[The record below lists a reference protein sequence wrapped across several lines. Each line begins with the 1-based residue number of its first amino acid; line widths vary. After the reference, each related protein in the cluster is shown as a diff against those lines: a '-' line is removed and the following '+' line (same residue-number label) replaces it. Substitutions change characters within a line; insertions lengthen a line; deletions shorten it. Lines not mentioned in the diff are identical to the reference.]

1 MQYRIAMN
9 FLHDIMIPL
18 KVDITKYP
26 NLKVKGIKTDS
37 NEVTKGD
44 IFVAIQ
50 GNKYDG
56 HDYIS
61 QAVKS
66 GACAI
71 ITDSQSSKLNH
82 QHQIKV
88 ENSRI
93 AISSIAANFYNN
105 PSKRLKV
112 IGITGTNGK
121 TTTAWLITSILKEA
135 GLKVAQIGTLGII
148 TDKIITK
155 KSLTTPDPIT
165 LHKTFSMLEKNKF
178 THVIM
183 EVSSHA
189 LDQHRVDD
197 VDFDLAIFT
206 NLTQDHLD
214 YHKSMKS
221 YYLAKSKLFK
231 SLSPKAISI
240 INNSSEYSEKFKKAS
255 NCNVVTYSKTEKSDF
270 YFDNKL
276 SSTLDGITGQIS
288 FKSTKYKIKS
298 KLVGDF
304 NCENILAS
312 VAASHVLEIEKKAIE
327 LGIQNCHVVPGR
339 MESFELLSGAKAI
352 IDYAHTPDAY
362 QKVLETINRKV
373 FGLNNIYVVFGAGG
387 ERDKIKR
394 PQMAQISEKFADHTF
409 IVPDNP
415 RKENPETITKDI
427 IAGFSTNNY
436 SLFKNREKGL
446 KKALSLA
453 KKDDLIIILGKG
465 REDYQKIGN
474 LKIHHSDLKVIQNFQ

>member
-1 MQYRIAMN
+1 MN
-9 FLHDIMIPL
+9 FLHDIMVPL
-18 KVDITKYP
+18 KVDITKFP
-26 NLKVKGIKTDS
+26 NLKFKGIKTDS
-37 NEVTKGD
+37 NKVTKGD
-44 IFVAIQ
+44 IFVAIK

-56 HDYIS
+56 HNYIS

-71 ITDSQSSKLNH
+71 ITDSHSCELIH
-82 QHQIKV
+82 PRQIKV
-88 ENSRI
+88 ENSRK
-93 AISSIAANFYNN
+93 AISSIAASFYNY
-105 PSKRLKV
+105 PSNRLKI

-121 TTTAWLITSILKEA
+121 TSTAWLITSILREA

-148 TDKIITK
+148 TDEKVTK
-155 KSLTTPDPIT
+155 KGLTTPDPIT
-165 LHKTFSMLEKNKF
+165 LHKTFSKLEKNKF
-178 THVIM
+178 THVVM

-214 YHKSMKS
+214 YHKSMES
-221 YYLAKSKLFK
+221 YYSAKSKLFK
-231 SLSPKAISI
+231 SLDPKAISI
-240 INNSSEYSEKFKKAS
+240 INNSSEYSEKFKKVS
-255 NCNVVTYSKTEKSDF
+255 NCKVVTFSKTKNSDF
-270 YFDNKL
+270 YFDNEF
-276 SSTLDGITGQIS
+276 SSTLNGITGQIS
-288 FKSTKYKIKS
+288 FKNTNYKIKS

-312 VAASHVLEIEKKAIE
+312 VAASHVLKIEQKAIE

-362 QKVLETINRKV
+362 QKVLETINKKV

-387 ERDKIKR
+387 ERDRLKR
-394 PQMAQISEKFADHTF
+394 PQMAQISEKFATHTF
-409 IVPDNP
+409 VVPDNP
-415 RKENPETITKDI
+415 RKENTKTITKDI
-427 IAGFSTNNY
+427 IAGFNCNNY
-436 SLFKNREKGL
+436 SLFENREKGL
-446 KKALSLA
+446 IKALSLA

-465 REDYQKIGN
+465 RENYQKIGN
-474 LKIHHSDLKVIQNFQ
+474 LKIQHSDLKVIQNFQ

>member
-1 MQYRIAMN
+1 MN
-9 FLHDIMIPL
+9 FLHDIMISL
-18 KVDITKYP
+18 KIDISKYP
-26 NLKVKGIKTDS
+26 NLKVNGIKTNS
-37 NEVTKGD
+37 NEVKRGD
-44 IFVAIQ
+44 IFVAIK
-50 GNKYDG
+50 GNNYDG

-61 QAVKS
+61 QAVRS

-71 ITDSQSSKLNH
+71 ITDSESYKLIH
-82 QHQIKV
+82 PHQIKV

-121 TTTAWLITSILKEA
+121 TSTAWLIASILKEA
-135 GLKVAQIGTLGII
+135 GLKVAQIGTLGVI
-148 TDKIITK
+148 TDNKITK
-155 KSLTTPDPIT
+155 KGLTTPDPIT

-178 THVIM
+178 THVVM

-214 YHKSMKS
+214 YHKSMES
-221 YYLAKSKLFK
+221 YFLAKTKLFK
-231 SLSPKAISI
+231 SLDPKAISI

-255 NCNVVTYSKTEKSDF
+255 NCKVVTFSKTEKSDF

-276 SSTLDGITGQIS
+276 SSTLNGITGQIS
-288 FKSTKYKIKS
+288 FKNTKYKIKS
-298 KLVGDF
+298 KLIGDF

-312 VAASHVLEIEKKAIE
+312 VAASHELEIEKKAIE

-362 QKVLETINRKV
+362 QKVLKTINKKV

-394 PQMAQISEKFADHTF
+394 PQMAQISEKFATHTF
-409 IVPDNP
+409 VVPDNP
-415 RKENPETITKDI
+415 RSENPKTITKDI
-427 IAGFSTNNY
+427 ISGFNGNNY
-436 SLFKNREKGL
+436 SLFENREKGL

-465 REDYQKIGN
+465 RENYQKIGN
-474 LKIHHSDLKVIQNFQ
+474 LKIDHSDLKVIQNFQ

>member
-1 MQYRIAMN
+1 MN

-312 VAASHVLEIEKKAIE
+312 VAASHVLEVEKKAIE
-327 LGIQNCHVVPGR
+327 LGIKNCHVVPGR

>member
-1 MQYRIAMN
+1 MN
-9 FLHDIMIPL
+9 FLHDIMVPL
-18 KVDITKYP
+18 KVDITKFP
-26 NLKVKGIKTDS
+26 NLKFKGIKTDS
-37 NEVTKGD
+37 NKVTKGD
-44 IFVAIQ
+44 IFVAIK
-50 GNKYDG
+50 GNNYDG
-56 HDYIS
+56 NNYIS

-71 ITDSQSSKLNH
+71 ITDSHSCELIHPN
-82 QHQIKV
+82 QIKV
-88 ENSRI
+88 ENSRK
-93 AISSIAANFYNN
+93 AISSISASFYNN

-121 TTTAWLITSILKEA
+121 TSTAWLITSILKEA

-148 TDKIITK
+148 TDEKVTK
-155 KSLTTPDPIT
+155 KGLTTPDPIT
-165 LHKTFSMLEKNKF
+165 LHKTFSILEKNKF
-178 THVIM
+178 THVVM

-214 YHKSMKS
+214 YHKSMES
-221 YYLAKSKLFK
+221 YYSAKSKLFK
-231 SLSPKAISI
+231 SLDPKAISI
-240 INNSSEYSEKFKKAS
+240 INNSSKYSEKFKKAS
-255 NCNVVTYSKTEKSDF
+255 NCKVVTFSKTKKSDF
-270 YFDNKL
+270 YFDNEF
-276 SSTLDGITGQIS
+276 SSTLNGITGQIS
-288 FKSTKYKIKS
+288 FKNTNYKIKS

-312 VAASHVLEIEKKAIE
+312 VAASHVLKIEQKAIE

-362 QKVLETINRKV
+362 QKVLETINKKV

-387 ERDKIKR
+387 ERDRLKR
-394 PQMAQISEKFADHTF
+394 PQMAQISEKFATHTF
-409 IVPDNP
+409 VVPDNP
-415 RKENPETITKDI
+415 RKENTKTITKDI
-427 IAGFSTNNY
+427 IAGFNCNNY
-436 SLFKNREKGL
+436 SLFENREKGL

-465 REDYQKIGN
+465 RENYQKIGN
-474 LKIHHSDLKVIQNFQ
+474 LKIRHSDLKIIQNFQ

>member
-1 MQYRIAMN
+1 MN

-18 KVDITKYP
+18 KIDITKYP
-26 NLKVKGIKTDS
+26 NLKINGIKTNS

-44 IFVAIQ
+44 IFVAIK
-50 GNKYDG
+50 GNKCDG

-61 QAVKS
+61 KAVRS

-71 ITDSQSSKLNH
+71 ITDSESYKLIH
-82 QHQIKV
+82 PHQIKV

-121 TTTAWLITSILKEA
+121 TSTAWLIASILKEA
-135 GLKVAQIGTLGII
+135 GLKVAQIGTLGVI
-148 TDKIITK
+148 TDNKITK
-155 KSLTTPDPIT
+155 KGLTTPDPIT

-178 THVIM
+178 THVVM

-221 YYLAKSKLFK
+221 YFLAKTKLFK
-231 SLSPKAISI
+231 SLDPKAISI

-255 NCNVVTYSKTEKSDF
+255 NCKVVTFSKTEKSDF

-276 SSTLDGITGQIS
+276 SSTLNGITGQIS
-288 FKSTKYKIKS
+288 FKNTKYKIKS

-312 VAASHVLEIEKKAIE
+312 VAASHELEIEKKAIE

-362 QKVLETINRKV
+362 QKVLKTINKKV

-394 PQMAQISEKFADHTF
+394 PQMAQISEKFATHTF
-409 IVPDNP
+409 VVPDNP
-415 RKENPETITKDI
+415 RSENPKTITKDI
-427 IAGFSTNNY
+427 ISGFNGNNY
-436 SLFKNREKGL
+436 SLFENREKGL

-465 REDYQKIGN
+465 RENYQKIGN

>member
-1 MQYRIAMN
+1 MR
-9 FLHDIMIPL
+9 FLHDIMVPL
-18 KVDITKYP
+18 KVNITKVP
-26 NLKVKGIKTDS
+26 NLKFKGIKTDS
-37 NEVTKGD
+37 NRVKKGD
-44 IFVAIQ
+44 IFVAIK

-56 HDYIS
+56 HNYIS

-71 ITDSQSSKLNH
+71 ITDSHSCELIRPL
-82 QHQIKV
+82 QIKV
-88 ENSRI
+88 ENSRK
-93 AISSIAANFYNN
+93 AISSIAASFYNY
-105 PSKRLKV
+105 PSKRLKI

-121 TTTAWLITSILKEA
+121 TSTAWLITSILKEA

-148 TDKIITK
+148 TDEKVTK
-155 KSLTTPDPIT
+155 KGLTTPDPIT
-165 LHKTFSMLEKNKF
+165 LHKTFSILEKNKF
-178 THVIM
+178 THVVM

-214 YHKSMKS
+214 YHKSMES

-231 SLSPKAISI
+231 SLDPRAISI

-255 NCNVVTYSKTEKSDF
+255 NCKVVTFSKTKKSDF
-270 YFDNKL
+270 YFDNEF
-276 SSTLDGITGQIS
+276 SSTLNGITGQIS
-288 FKSTKYKIKS
+288 FKNTSYKIKS
-298 KLVGDF
+298 KLVGEF

-312 VAASHVLEIEKKAIE
+312 VAASHVLKIEQKAIE

-362 QKVLETINRKV
+362 QKVLETINKKV

-387 ERDKIKR
+387 ERDRLKR
-394 PQMAQISEKFADHTF
+394 PRMAQISEKFATHTF
-409 IVPDNP
+409 VVPDNP
-415 RKENPETITKDI
+415 RKENTKTITKDI
-427 IAGFSTNNY
+427 IAGFNCNNY
-436 SLFKNREKGL
+436 SLFENREKGI

-465 REDYQKIGN
+465 RENYQKIGN
-474 LKIHHSDLKVIQNFQ
+474 LKIQHSDLKVIQNFQ